1 MEVLPAASR
10 SSGNQQALARAL
22 GILWLLS
29 LTDSTK
35 LSMLLA
41 SVKETPGTY
50 IKELTVWSCG
60 GQGDGRKIIR
70 RLQNNQC

>member
-10 SSGNQQALARAL
+10 GSGNQQALARAP

-29 LTDSTK
+29 FIDSTK

-41 SVKETPGTY
+41 SIKETTGTY
-50 IKELTVWSCG
+50 IMELTVWGCG
-60 GQGDGRKIIR
+60 GQGDGRKVIR
-70 RLQNNQC
+70 RL